1 MENLTMP
8 SYEFTTDES
17 NPKRVFRLELEF
29 VDFTLNMTLQSGD
42 VHLIVEPEH
51 VQKILNKAHDFN
63 NSQIKETTSSGIESD
78 LVKEKGGAVIEIL
91 LDPVN
96 SVNTFYIPA

>member
-1 MENLTMP
+1 MENVTQL

-29 VDFTLNMTLQSGD
+29 VDFTLSMTLQSGD

-51 VQKILNKAHDFN
+51 VQNILQKAHDFN
-63 NSQIKETTSSGIESD
+63 NSQIKETTSSAIERD